1 MRPDGGECGARSSA
15 ITAVVRTSITGKVGA
30 FLSERCESMRR
41 WLAKSWGAISGNAI
55 TAALEAAEQLRH
67 QQEEQKNVIR
77 LEVEQAQY
85 EVRLA
90 ARRYESCDPE
100 NRLVAAELEAR
111 WNAALQKVGELK
123 ERLERFD
130 IENRTIPLPDP
141 AVLMSLAH
149 HLPAVWNSPLA
160 DMRLKQRI
168 VHILIEEIV
177 ANVDE
182 DRQEVVLL
190 VHWAGGRHSEL
201 RVKKNGLGKH
211 RRCTSLE
218 AIQVIGQM
226 AARFPDEQIAS
237 TLNRLGLTTGTGN
250 NWTEGRVCWARRY
263 HQLPAFD
270 PAHREQQLTL
280 EEAAH
285 RLGVSASSVRR
296 MIEQK
301 KLPAHQVVPCAPWQ
315 IPAEALDSELVRR
328 TVINIKNRVHTPRTL
343 AAAEQQ
349 PIFSE
354 A

>member
-1 MRPDGGECGARSSA
+1 MKPLPMRCWARS
-15 ITAVVRTSITGKVGA
+15 VGTPW
-30 FLSERCESMRR
+30 RPR
-41 WLAKSWGAISGNAI
+41 WEPPSSCGQQRQHQRKS
-55 TAALEAAEQLRH
+55 LE
-67 QQEEQKNVIR
+67 
-77 LEVEQAQY
+77 LELEQAQY

-149 HLPAVWNSPLA
+149 DLPAVWNSPLA

-301 KLPAHQVVPCAPWQ
+301 KLPAHQSWYPAHRGRFLPKRW
-315 IPAEALDSELVRR
+315 IPNSCG
-328 TVINIKNRVHTPRTL
+328 
-343 AAAEQQ
+343 EQ
-349 PIFSE
+349 
-354 A
+354 